1 MTNPDGPERDS
12 LGPEIRRLR
21 LTAGLTL
28 KELSTLT
35 GIREPYLAAIEDG
48 REEPSAPA
56 LERIARHLEA
66 VGGSFEALAGLLTQT
81 ELNPAGE
88 YAQIGQ
94 KPNHA
99 PALSHDGRR
108 IAGAAT
114 PIDNIKAAADA
125 WRRKTDVEVADALR
139 CLDQYSDEGRQI
151 ILEEAERRNRRTV
164 AAPGF
169 SSAPDTSIDNLD
181 LERAEFAGG
190 PDRTPCAICHGPLFD
205 SYFQINGA
213 TICSGCCEQVRTR
226 LTAGSPLSRSVR
238 ATGAGLV
245 AAAAGTI
252 LYYAILAISGY
263 ELSLISIVVGVG
275 VGKAVSWGSYGRG
288 GWKYQALAMALTY
301 LAIVTS
307 YVPMIV
313 KELDKNSRAASGNMN
328 PGVESGRER
337 PDTQSH
343 ASRGVTT
350 TSGPVSKG
358 SSRAVTLGG
367 ALLALF
373 LLLVL
378 ACAVPFFAGVS
389 NLIGLVIIGIGVYQ
403 AWKLNRRRAVV
414 ISGPHPLM
422 KPQESPA
429 VV

>member
-1 MTNPDGPERDS
+1 
-12 LGPEIRRLR
+12 
-21 LTAGLTL
+21 
-28 KELSTLT
+28 
-35 GIREPYLAAIEDG
+35 
-48 REEPSAPA
+48 
-56 LERIARHLEA
+56 
-66 VGGSFEALAGLLTQT
+66 
-81 ELNPAGE
+81 
-88 YAQIGQ
+88 
-94 KPNHA
+94 
-99 PALSHDGRR
+99 
-108 IAGAAT
+108 
-114 PIDNIKAAADA
+114 
-125 WRRKTDVEVADALR
+125 
-139 CLDQYSDEGRQI
+139 
-151 ILEEAERRNRRTV
+151 
-164 AAPGF
+164 
-169 SSAPDTSIDNLD
+169 
-181 LERAEFAGG
+181 
-190 PDRTPCAICHGPLFD
+190 
-205 SYFQINGA
+205 
-213 TICSGCCEQVRTR
+213 
-226 LTAGSPLSRSVR
+226 
-238 ATGAGLV
+238 
-245 AAAAGTI
+245 
-252 LYYAILAISGY
+252 
-263 ELSLISIVVGVG
+263 
-275 VGKAVSWGSYGRG
+275 
-288 GWKYQALAMALTY
+288 MALTY

-328 PGVESGRER
+328 PGVESARER